1 MKEKINVT
9 EYAGKIAEALP
20 KGILLN
26 SQNTKFNSMVIGWGA
41 LGTVWGKP
49 AFTVYVREH
58 RYTKAQLD
66 AAGEFSISIPLDKPI
81 PAIAKVCGNQSGR
94 DVDKETEAH
103 LTLEAPEVIRVPG
116 IKEYPLTLEC
126 KILYSQ
132 RQELEKIPDEIRE
145 RMYPQDVDG
154 TYPMANRDAH
164 TAYIGEI
171 VAAYI
176 IR

>member
-1 MKEKINVT
+1 MKEKIKIT
-9 EYAGKIAEALP
+9 DYANIITEALP

-26 SQNTKFNSMVIGWGA
+26 SQHTKFNSMIIGWGG
-41 LGTVWGKP
+41 LGTVWGRP

-58 RYTKAQLD
+58 RFTKSQLD
-66 AAGEFSISIPLDKPI
+66 KTGEFTISVPMDKTIPV
-81 PAIAKVCGNQSGR
+81 IAKVCGTQSGR
-94 DVDKETEAH
+94 DVDKEIAAN
-103 LTLEAPEVIRVPG
+103 LTLEEPEIIHVPG

-132 RQELEKIPDEIRE
+132 RQELEWIPADIRN

-154 TYPMANRDAH
+154 TYFMANRDPH

-176 IR
+176 IK

>member
-1 MKEKINVT
+1 MKEKIKVT
-9 EYAGKIAEALP
+9 DYANQITEALP

-26 SQNTKFNSMVIGWGA
+26 SMNTKFNSMIIGWGS

-49 AFTVYVREH
+49 TFTVYVREH
-58 RYTKAQLD
+58 RYTKLQLD
-66 AAGEFSISIPLDKPI
+66 ETGEFTISIPLDKPV
-81 PAIAKVCGNQSGR
+81 PAIVTVCGTQSGR
-94 DVDKETEAH
+94 DVDKKTAAH
-103 LTLEAPEVIRVPG
+103 LTLEEPEVIHVPG
-116 IKEYPLTLEC
+116 IKEYALTLEC

-132 RQELEKIPDEIRE
+132 KQELGKIPFDIRE
-145 RMYPQDVDG
+145 RMYPQDVPG
-154 TYPMANRDAH
+154 TYSMANQDAH